1 MTTHLPLEMI
11 HPGELMPVT
20 VIGITQNGAIVQIDK
35 TEYTAFIHISKIA
48 KGYVREV
55 SDYISIGDKLDAMG
69 SNKGFKPELIFTH
82 LELKPKHH
90 DTPVRSQKEYKSKPA
105 PEQYTPKQHI
115 PKSLDDMIADADKSF
130 KDKYSSREKKQNHGR
145 RNASRKKS

>member
-20 VIGITQNGAIVQIDK
+20 VIGITQNGAIVQIDN

-69 SNKGFKPELIFTH
+69 SNKGFKPELIYSPHYLSKDRLLNSITDFSEAQRIYLRITNN
-82 LELKPKHH
+82 
-90 DTPVRSQKEYKSKPA
+90 KERY
-105 PEQYTPKQHI
+105 
-115 PKSLDDMIADADKSF
+115 
-130 KDKYSSREKKQNHGR
+130 
-145 RNASRKKS
+145 RNATNK